1 MCNTDDYYN
10 FPIQLIHNLFH
21 DTENC
26 FTNIINYSV
35 YFDFK
40 KSGLLDYSSFV
51 TSKHSHCIIELDKC
65 LGQQLND
72 SLEREGLT
80 GIKHE
85 SVKNYLSFEID
96 TKSLVKLSVHL
107 AWKSIIGTKKY
118 IKTNNS
124 LLIARMHGVISSNNN
139 YKLNPLIS
147 EYKNSK
153 YKISKLKRSACD
165 SFEWTYSSYH
175 SRGYYISNKI
185 SLKQLIKIEEN
196 NRPKNKEKNRKLK
209 EKELRKEVLEEI
221 SKPNDSTDL
230 SPIKELESFKPF
242 QRPYIVP
249 KEINEYREEE
259 NLKKRE
265 RDAKKLLDELY
276 KS

>member
-10 FPIQLIHNLFH
+10 FPIQLVHNLFH

-26 FTNIINYSV
+26 FTNIVNYSV

-40 KSGLLDYSSFV
+40 KSGLLDYGSFV
-51 TSKHSHCIIELDKC
+51 TSKHSYCIVELDER

-107 AWKSIIGTKKY
+107 AWKSIIGIKKY
-118 IKTNNS
+118 VLTNNS
-124 LLIARMHGVISSNNN
+124 LLVARMHGVMLSNND

-147 EYKNSK
+147 EYISSK
-153 YKISKLKRSACD
+153 YKISKLKRSVCD
-165 SFEWTYSSYH
+165 SFKWTYSSYH

-185 SLKQLIKIEEN
+185 SQKQLIKIEEN
-196 NRPKNKEKNRKLK
+196 NRRKNKEKKRKEK
-209 EKELRKEVLEEI
+209 EKELRKEVLKEI
-221 SKPNDSTDL
+221 SNANDSADIP
-230 SPIKELESFKPF
+230 PIKELESFKPF
-242 QRPYIVP
+242 QRPFVIP
-249 KEINEYREEE
+249 KEIDEEREEE